1 MPAAQGKTGRRQRA
15 REGQRPEN
23 NTSNDLPRNTF
34 LEVGRFAMNQAK
46 DQDSQR
52 LQLANHLKLTEDLW
66 QKLYYV
72 KWNPKSFAMLARL
85 AQEMLKSAQTLG
97 DDRLI
102 NLTAQ
107 LEHHVKI
114 CVTAGT
120 PPHEAERQRLT
131 ALLDALRYLLATGHA
146 VGAAEDLRTRPAGA
160 ATGNLPDRPG

>member
-1 MPAAQGKTGRRQRA
+1 
-15 REGQRPEN
+15 
-23 NTSNDLPRNTF
+23 
-34 LEVGRFAMNQAK
+34 MNQAK

-146 VGAAEDLRTRPAGA
+146 VGAAEDLRTRPLLAPQPEPRMKNRIWWPNWRTPP
-160 ATGNLPDRPG
+160 TGCGK